1 MTNKFVQNI
10 VVLFNVSFRP
20 LFAEIWCFYWISK
33 SAASFIPETNR
44 RISYKKYWML
54 SETFLV
60 LDWAFSHTMYQ
71 RKVDVD
77 MQNAVKSMLA
87 DVSSV
92 SPSSEQ
98 RELYHRLF
106 TIEIVSFTHWWHSLL
121 LQMRSYLSKNKHN
134 ITLDILLSYIFQLS
148 TAMSYLESKNFC
160 HR

>member
-1 MTNKFVQNI
+1 MYHLGLCSRKCGVFI
-10 VVLFNVSFRP
+10 ESPKVLRVSFQKQK
-20 LFAEIWCFYWISK
+20 LTF
-33 SAASFIPETNR
+33 NQ